1 VGIKWADRLAKRIK
15 HSPYTYFS
23 CYPDDEGFVLA
34 VDFSD
39 VALTATTQV
48 ADFYDSD
55 EYDHMLHVLHSTEL
69 GARELFKSDGW
80 RERLADALRSVTA
93 LLNQGIAKDDQ
104 INMLVLL
111 GDLARD
117 ARLQIV
123 LQDLLGDQYDRLI
136 TSAKDNNSGT
146 GSAIPR
152 AC

>member
-1 VGIKWADRLAKRIK
+1 MAGGRL
-15 HSPYTYFS
+15 
-23 CYPDDEGFVLA
+23 V
-34 VDFSD
+34 
-39 VALTATTQV
+39 
-48 ADFYDSD
+48 
-55 EYDHMLHVLHSTEL
+55 
-69 GARELFKSDGW
+69 
-80 RERLADALRSVTA
+80 DALHTVTA
-93 LLNQGIAKDDQ
+93 LPIQGIAKDDQ

-111 GDLARD
+111 GNSARD